1 MFLQSND
8 YVASEEAVGVVLEKD
23 DSIRKLSSEILD
35 LERQLHELTEDHL
48 KVVTRLKDLEA
59 CLGVSEAEK
68 VELKNDVHSFSKER
82 QKVVDDLHE
91 LTEGHLKVV
100 TRLKYL
106 ETCREVSEAEK
117 VELKSHVHSILKER
131 QKMEDDLVGKLE
143 AVESEKLRL
152 LALIGESNTN
162 LWRLEQE
169 KLLLATRF
177 DGLEQEK
184 QSAEHKVS
192 DLSRELE
199 IAHETLKFSEDRERV
214 LVLKLE
220 VMNKEKVEE
229 TVEHARS
236 LQELHLQLQ
245 SLREENT
252 HVVIKASKLDQ
263 RVEEL
268 ESEKVRLGGDLER
281 LVQER
286 WKMEEDLQF
295 ELRTLREHAQRLEV
309 EKLDSV
315 TSIGN
320 LNSQLRR
327 LRDDSEMLTGL
338 VNDANQSIQHLLEE
352 KMQLVEVINNLE
364 QEKHIQE
371 GEKMELA
378 EGLRAVWEQLQAANS
393 REVILTSEF
402 RELSERRD
410 YEEAM
415 FSRTVNE
422 LEQEMRAINVE
433 RTDLSSKFLETSKTL
448 ETLREETSQ
457 TLKELQGEKAQLF
470 NELAELVKKK
480 QEFEEEIARDLLTW
494 ESQVRGLES
503 EKAVSQ
509 SEIVELMKKV
519 EKLQDEI
526 QDLTDRE
533 LKSTQLIQELCGE
546 KFRLVGEVDKLE
558 GVKERQES
566 ERLELAAD
574 LQAAWDQI
582 HAVRESEANLTTELI
597 DVKDQQIEEKLRFD
611 GLVQKLNVQLRELEE
626 QKSQS
631 EATIKELSTRLNELQ
646 NEQVNAYCLGYFL
659 QSLRP
664 SCM

>member
-1 MFLQSND
+1 MFLQSYD
-8 YVASEEAVGVVLEKD
+8 EDAFEAEVGVVVEKD
-23 DSIRKLSSEILD
+23 DSIGKLSSEILD

-48 KVVTRLKDLEA
+48 KVVTRLKDL
-59 CLGVSEAEK
+59 K
-68 VELKNDVHSFSKER
+68 
-82 QKVVDDLHE
+82 
-91 LTEGHLKVV
+91 T
-100 TRLKYL
+100 YL
-106 ETCREVSEAEK
+106 EVLEAEK
-117 VELKSHVHSILKER
+117 VELKSHVHSILKEQ

-143 AVESEKLRL
+143 TLESEKLRL

-184 QSAEHKVS
+184 QSSEHKVS
-192 DLSRELE
+192 DLICELE

-220 VMNKEKVEE
+220 VMQKEGVEG
-229 TVEHARS
+229 TIEHAKS
-236 LQELHLQLQ
+236 LQELQLQLQ

-268 ESEKVRLGGDLER
+268 ELEKVQLGSNLER
-281 LVQER
+281 LVQEKR
-286 WKMEEDLQF
+286 KMEEDLQF
-295 ELRTLREHAQRLEV
+295 ELRTWREHVQRLEV

-315 TSIGN
+315 MSIEN
-320 LNSQLRR
+320 LSSQLRR
-327 LRDDSEMLTGL
+327 LGDDSTRLTGL

-352 KMQLVEVINNLE
+352 KMQLMEVINNLE

-378 EGLRAVWEQLQAANS
+378 EGLRAVWEQLQAATS
-393 REVILTSEF
+393 REVIFTSEF

-422 LEQEMRAINVE
+422 LEQEMHAINDE
-433 RTDLSSKFLETSKTL
+433 RTDLSSKFLETSKIL

-457 TLKELQGEKAQLF
+457 TLKELQEEKSQLF

-480 QEFEEEIARDLLTW
+480 QEFEKEIARDLLTW

-509 SEIVELMKKV
+509 SEIVELSRKV
-519 EKLQDEI
+519 EKLQDENK
-526 QDLTDRE
+526 DLTDRE

-597 DVKDQQIEEKLRFD
+597 DLKDQQIEEKLRFQ
-611 GLVQKLNVQLRELEE
+611 GLVQKLNELEE
-626 QKSQS
+626 QNSDS
-631 EATIKELSTRLNELQ
+631 EASIKDLRTRLNELQ
-646 NEQVNAYCLGYFL
+646 KEQVNA
-659 QSLRP
+659 
-664 SCM
+664 